1 MTRKFLKGFGGRSVA
16 HVVAVIP
23 ARYDS
28 VRFPG
33 KVLALLDGRPII
45 EHVAR
50 RTAAA
55 KTVNRIIVATDDR
68 RIADRITDSIKV
80 FGAEVVM
87 TSREHRTGTDRIGE
101 AVENIRCDIVVN
113 VQGDEAAIEP
123 RAIDDAVRPLI
134 DEPDLEMSTLSADI
148 KEEGDLLSPNVVKV
162 VIDKRGYALYFSR
175 SPIPFCR
182 DNSAGG
188 KMRFNPSSSLC
199 KKHIGL
205 YVFRRDFLD
214 KYIRLPMTPLE
225 RAESLEQL
233 RVLENGYRIKVINT
247 EYDFVGVDSP
257 EDLER
262 LENLVREGRLIL

>member
-1 MTRKFLKGFGGRSVA
+1 MAR
-16 HVVAVIP
+16 VVAVIP

-33 KVLALLDGRPII
+33 KALALLDGRPVI

-55 KTVNRIIVATDDR
+55 KSVDRTIVATDDR
-68 RIADRITDSIKV
+68 RISDAITESLSA

-87 TSREHRTGTDRIGE
+87 TSNEHRTGTDRIGE

-123 RAIDDAVRPLI
+123 WAIDEAVTPLL
-134 DEPDLEMSTLSADI
+134 DDSGLEMSTLSADI
-148 KEEGDLLSPNVVKV
+148 REEKDLLSPNVVKV
-162 VIDKRGYALYFSR
+162 VTDSQGYALYFSR

-182 DNSAGG
+182 DDNAGG
-188 KMRFNPSSSLC
+188 KMGFDPSSGLC

-205 YVFRRDFLD
+205 YVFRRDFLE

-233 RVLENGYRIKVINT
+233 RALENGHRIKVINT
-247 EYDFVGVDSP
+247 EYDLVGIDTP

-262 LENLVREGRLIL
+262 IENLVREGKLTL

>member
-1 MTRKFLKGFGGRSVA
+1 LAR
-16 HVVAVIP
+16 VVAVIP

-33 KVLALLDGRPII
+33 KALALLDGRPVI

-55 KTVNRIIVATDDR
+55 KSVDRTIVATDDR
-68 RIADRITDSIKV
+68 RIADAIAESIAD

-87 TSREHRTGTDRIGE
+87 TSSDHRTGTDRIGE
-101 AVENIRCDIVVN
+101 AVKNIRCEVVVN

-123 RAIDDAVRPLI
+123 WAIDEAVKPLL
-134 DEPDLEMSTLSADI
+134 DDPGLAMSTLSADI
-148 KEEGDLLSPNVVKV
+148 KEEGDLMSPNVVKV
-162 VIDKRGYALYFSR
+162 VTDKEGYALYFSR

-182 DNSAGG
+182 DDSAGG
-188 KMRFNPSSSLC
+188 KMGFERSSGLC

-205 YVFRRDFLD
+205 YVFRRDFLE
-214 KYIRLPMTPLE
+214 KYIELPMTPLE

-233 RVLENGYRIKVINT
+233 RVLESGYRIKVINT
-247 EYDFVGVDSP
+247 EYDVVGIDTP

-262 LENLVREGRLIL
+262 LENLVREGKLTL

>member
-1 MTRKFLKGFGGRSVA
+1 MA
-16 HVVAVIP
+16 CVVAVIP

-33 KVLALLDGRPII
+33 KVLALLDGKPII

-55 KTVNRIIVATDDR
+55 KTVNRTIVATDDI
-68 RIADRITDSIKV
+68 RIADKISDSIGA
-80 FGAEVVM
+80 FGGEVVM
-87 TSREHRTGTDRIGE
+87 TSREHKTGTDRIGE
-101 AVENIRCDIVVN
+101 AVKDIRCDIVVN

-123 RAIDDAVRPLI
+123 WAIDEAVSPLL
-134 DEPDLEMSTLSADI
+134 DDPELEMSTLSANI
-148 KEEGDLLSPNVVKV
+148 TEEDDLLSPNVVKV
-162 VIDKRGYALYFSR
+162 VTDNRGYALYFSR

-182 DNSAGG
+182 DKEARGT
-188 KMRFNPSSSLC
+188 MRFDFKSTRF

-214 KYIRLPMTPLE
+214 KYVKLPMTPLE
-225 RAESLEQL
+225 KAESLEQL
-233 RVLENGYRIKVINT
+233 RALENGYRIKVINT
-247 EYDFVGVDSP
+247 EYDAVGVDAP

-262 LENLVREGRLIL
+262 LENLVKKGKLVL

>member
-1 MTRKFLKGFGGRSVA
+1 LTR
-16 HVVAVIP
+16 VVAVIP

-33 KVLALLDGRPII
+33 KLLALLDGRPIV

-55 KTVNRIIVATDDR
+55 KTVDKTIVATDDR
-68 RIADRITDSIKV
+68 RIADAVSDSIAA
-80 FGAEVVM
+80 FGAKVVM

-101 AVENIRCDIVVN
+101 AVEDIRCEVVVN

-123 RAIDDAVRPLI
+123 WAIDEAVRPLL
-134 DEPDLEMSTLSADI
+134 DDPGLEMSTLSADI
-148 KEEGDLLSPNVVKV
+148 VEEGDLMSPNVVKV
-162 VIDKRGYALYFSR
+162 VTDSRGYALYFSR

-182 DNSAGG
+182 DDSAGG
-188 KMRFNPSSSLC
+188 KMGFDPSLGLC

-214 KYIRLPMTPLE
+214 KYIKLPMTPLE

-247 EYDFVGVDSP
+247 EYDLVGIDTP
-257 EDLER
+257 EDLDR
-262 LENLVREGRLIL
+262 LENLVREGKLIL